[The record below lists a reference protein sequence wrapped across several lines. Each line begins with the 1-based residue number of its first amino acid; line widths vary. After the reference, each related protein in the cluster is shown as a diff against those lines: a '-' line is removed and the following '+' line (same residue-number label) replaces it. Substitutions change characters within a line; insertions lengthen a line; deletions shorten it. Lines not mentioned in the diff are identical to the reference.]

1 MIAIRDV
8 QAVFLTASELQ
19 QMHYNIY
26 LRAVAVGFKAI
37 FLRYLQII
45 PALFK

>member
-1 MIAIRDV
+1 VLA
-8 QAVFLTASELQ
+8 ALLAALELQ

-37 FLRYLQII
+37 FLRCLQII
-45 PALFK
+45 PALFKGLT

>member
-1 MIAIRDV
+1 V
-8 QAVFLTASELQ
+8 QAAFLAALEPQ

-26 LRAVAVGFKAI
+26 LRAVAVGFKAM

-45 PALFK
+45 PALFN